1 LTRIDPLSEIV
12 GVRGERSCRAERGW
26 RKRIPFGDPR
36 PEALESLKLIR
47 ETMERSAQ
55 FTALPGRGIM
65 LVGLTALVTSVI
77 AARYSH
83 WISRWIAIW
92 LIEAPIA
99 ASIAVIAGYRKAN
112 RLGLPLWSGPGRRM
126 LVALAPALVAG
137 AVLTVALY
145 LNNYQF
151 RLSTLIPGMWLLLYG
166 TALMAAGAHSVPPI
180 PLMGSAF
187 MVLGAVVLAANA
199 SLLMNSAMALG
210 FGGLHLGFGWYIA
223 SKHGG

>member
-1 LTRIDPLSEIV
+1 MQDQ
-12 GVRGERSCRAERGW
+12 RSCRTERGW
-26 RKRIPFGDPR
+26 RKRGLPQSA
-36 PEALESLKLIR
+36 PESAALEHLQVIR

-65 LVGLTALVTSVI
+65 FVGATALITSVI

-83 WISRWIAIW
+83 WMSRWIAIW

-99 ASIAVIAGYRKAN
+99 ATIAVAAGYRKSS

-126 LVALAPALVAG
+126 LVALAPPIFAG
-137 AVLTVALY
+137 AALTLALFM
-145 LNNYQF
+145 NNYQF
-151 RLSTLIPGMWLLLYG
+151 RLATVIPGMWLLLYG

-180 PLMGSAF
+180 PVMGAAF
-187 MVLGAVVLAANA
+187 LVLGSVVLVANA
-199 SLLMNSAMALG
+199 PFLMNAAMAIG

-223 SKHGG
+223 KKHGG